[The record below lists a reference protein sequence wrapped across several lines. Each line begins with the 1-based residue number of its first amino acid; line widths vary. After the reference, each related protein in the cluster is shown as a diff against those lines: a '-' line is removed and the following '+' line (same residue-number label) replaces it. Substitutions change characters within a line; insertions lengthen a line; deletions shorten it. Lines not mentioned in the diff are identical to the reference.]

1 MIRARN
7 SLWHGAKKATHITVK
22 MNSIRLLIGIFCFGF
37 LGRTHAEEPQ
47 PERRLEAPRTF
58 SYETRMID
66 GWTVHVSRVLL
77 ETNAV
82 VTGHALELL
91 SSQLEYISRKV
102 PSSAVAELRGMPLW
116 LSPEYPGITPR
127 AEYHPNAGW
136 LREHGRDPSMAKGI
150 EFTNV
155 RIFEA
160 ETKRMPVFVLH
171 ELAHAYHDRV
181 LPKGFANSEIRAAY
195 DHAKASGRYDRVDR
209 RDAQG
214 RISSGRAYALTNPQ
228 EYFAETTEAYFGT
241 NDFFPFDRE
250 QLKQADPVG
259 FALMEN
265 MWRINET
272 QPAAGS
278 KAEGRAK

>member
-1 MIRARN
+1 M
-7 SLWHGAKKATHITVK
+7 KTKP
-22 MNSIRLLIGIFCFGF
+22 LLILGGILFSVF
-37 LGRTHAEEPQ
+37 LRKTEAGDAEPTRCPATLNGSAFDTRTIA
-47 PERRLEAPRTF
+47 
-58 SYETRMID
+58 

-77 ETNAV
+77 ATNAV

-91 SSQLEYISRKV
+91 SSQLENISRVV
-102 PSSAVAELRGMPLW
+102 PPAAVAELRKVPLW
-116 LSPEYPGITPR
+116 LSPEYSGITPR

-136 LREHGRDPSMAKGI
+136 LREHGRDPSMAKGV

-181 LPKGFANSEIRAAY
+181 LSKGFANPEIRAAH
-195 DHAKASGRYDRVDR
+195 DQAKATGRYEKVER

-214 RISSGRAYALTNPQ
+214 RISTGRAYALTNPQ
-228 EYFAETTEAYFGT
+228 EYFAETTEAFFGT
-241 NDFFPFDRE
+241 NDFFPFNRE

-259 FALMEN
+259 YALMEK
-265 MWRINET
+265 MWGVNGAPSAVAT
-272 QPAAGS
+272 S
-278 KAEGRAK
+278 KDDGQAK